1 MLTSYVMTKRV
12 MMIYP
17 RKSLL
22 NNGFEWLKKE
32 GARAGFSVETVI
44 DDTLSWR
51 VNGGVSLFVEGV
63 RRDMPDIAVMRLYD
77 TALSLSFERL
87 GVRTVNTSA
96 SMSLSYNK
104 GLTHVALSAAGIPMP
119 ETLWGASVDY
129 DKAAGMLGLPF
140 VLKSAVG
147 SKGERVWL
155 VSSREE
161 YDALLPLCE
170 GGAVAQRYVAE
181 ASGRD
186 IRVWVVGG
194 RAVSAVR
201 RIGDGDFRSNYSLG
215 GRVEPCVLT
224 PELSSLAAAA
234 SGTLGL
240 EFSGVD
246 IMESSLGPLVCE
258 VNGNAGF
265 RSVSSL
271 GTADIP
277 AELFAYLA
285 SGEVRR

>member
-1 MLTSYVMTKRV
+1 MAKSV

-17 RKSLL
+17 RKSLRD
-22 NNGFEWLKKE
+22 NGFEWLKKE
-32 GARAGFSVETVI
+32 GARAGFSVDIAI
-44 DDTLSWR
+44 DDTLSW
-51 VNGGVSLFVEGV
+51 GVGKETSLFVDGV
-63 RRDMPDIAVMRLYD
+63 KRDLPDIAVMRHYD
-77 TALSLSFERL
+77 TAVSLSFERL

-119 ETLWGASVDY
+119 ETLWGSSVGYDRASQMF
-129 DKAAGMLGLPF
+129 GTPF

-155 VSSREE
+155 VSSRGD
-161 YDALLPLCE
+161 YDSLLPLCD

-186 IRVWVVGG
+186 IRVWVIGG
-194 RAVSAVR
+194 RAVAAVR
-201 RIGDGDFRSNYSLG
+201 RIGGRDFRSNYSLG
-215 GRVEPCVLT
+215 GSIEPCTLT
-224 PELSSLAAAA
+224 PELSSLAVAA
-234 SGTLGL
+234 SGALGL

-246 IMESSLGPLVCE
+246 IMESAHGLLVCE

-285 SGEVRR
+285 SIVGR

>member
-1 MLTSYVMTKRV
+1 MAKRV

-17 RKSLL
+17 RESLK
-22 NNGFEWLKKE
+22 NNGFEWLKEE
-32 GARAGFSVETVI
+32 GARAGFFVEIAVA
-44 DDTLSWR
+44 DTLSWSVCGR
-51 VNGGVSLFVEGV
+51 AALSVGGAPCEL
-63 RRDMPDIAVMRLYD
+63 PDIAVVRHYD
-77 TALSLSFERL
+77 TALSMSLERL
-87 GVRTVNTSA
+87 GVRTVNSSS

-119 ETLWGASVDY
+119 DTLWGASLDY
-129 DKAAGMLGLPF
+129 GTARKMFGVPF

-147 SKGERVWL
+147 SKGQRVWM
-155 VSSREE
+155 VSSQQE

-170 GGAVAQRYVAE
+170 GGAVVQRYVAE
-181 ASGRD
+181 AAGSD

-194 RAVSAVR
+194 RAVAAVR
-201 RIGDGDFRSNYSLG
+201 RTGCGDFRSNYSLG
-215 GRVEPCVLT
+215 GSVEACALT
-224 PELSSLAAAA
+224 PELSSLAVAA
-234 SGTLGL
+234 SDALGL

-246 IMESSLGPLVCE
+246 ILESATGLSVCE

-277 AELFAYLA
+277 ADLFAYLA
-285 SGEVRR
+285 SLEL

>member
-1 MLTSYVMTKRV
+1 MTKRV

-17 RKSLL
+17 RKSLRD
-22 NNGFEWLKKE
+22 NGFEWLKKE
-32 GARAGFSVETVI
+32 GVRAGFSVETVI
-44 DDTLSWR
+44 DDTLSWG
-51 VNGGVSLFVEGV
+51 VDGGASLFVDGV
-63 RRDMPDIAVMRLYD
+63 RCDLPDMAVMRHYD
-77 TALSLSFERL
+77 TAISLSFERL
-87 GVRTVNTSA
+87 GVRTVNTSV

-104 GLTHVALSAAGIPMP
+104 GLTHVALSSAGIPMP

-129 DKAAGMLGLPF
+129 DRAAGMLGLPF

-155 VSSREE
+155 VSSRRE
-161 YDALLPLCE
+161 YDARLPLCE
-170 GGAVAQRYVAE
+170 GGAVAQRYVFE

-194 RAVSAVR
+194 RAVAAVR
-201 RIGDGDFRSNYSLG
+201 RVGSGDFRSNYSLG
-215 GRVEPCVLT
+215 GSVEPYALT
-224 PELSSLAAAA
+224 PEVASLAVSA
-234 SGTLGL
+234 SQTLGL

-246 IMESSLGPLVCE
+246 IMESAHGPLVCE

-265 RSVSSL
+265 RSVSAL

-285 SGEVRR
+285 SVVR